1 MCGNG
6 GIVVNDSRGI
16 PGMPDLVIRIKKKSD
31 GSAALSCIR
40 ADGTTTWQQQNGRL
54 GRFFPLHDLTHY
66 AVESVLGFRNA
77 FYGLV
82 ASGWDLTDFSST
94 APRGRIPPEALCAEV
109 VVGYFDLERATGV
122 PGTAEGLNARLDEFH
137 ADNKLPI
144 PELRC
149 SEEQVDQIR
158 QVRGELFA
166 RWNAVAPGDALL
178 LDFERNAESVVVP
191 DTNDRP
197 PA

>member
-6 GIVVNDSRGI
+6 GIVVNDWHGI
-16 PGMPDLVIRIKKKSD
+16 RGMPDLTIRIKKKSD

-40 ADGTTTWQQQNGRL
+40 ADGTTTWQQQNGKL

-82 ASGWDLTDFSST
+82 AAGWDLTDFAST
-94 APRGRIPPEALCAEV
+94 GPRGRIPPEALCAEV

-122 PGTAEGLNARLDEFH
+122 LGTAELLNARLDEFH
-137 ADNKLPI
+137 ADNKLPA

-149 SEEQVDQIR
+149 SENQVHHIR
-158 QVRGELFA
+158 RVRGDLFA
-166 RWNAVAPGDALL
+166 RWNAVAPGNALVL
-178 LDFERNAESVVVP
+178 SFERNAEPVAAP
-191 DTNDRP
+191 DTNHRT